1 VFVMLSTILNGHKHT
16 FLLKIGPGPLDQNC
30 NFVRLKCFDMLQMLK
45 NALQTFSIFRDVDE
59 G

>member
-1 VFVMLSTILNGHKHT
+1 MLSTILNGHKHT